1 MYIDALIII
10 YQISST
16 SVDIAQALGTVN
28 LLFFETQPKPI
39 SILPL
44 DLKGSVYILSTML
57 TLLNTNLQQGGST
70 EVLNTTVSFFPVH
83 VLLHVFIFLQF

>member
-1 MYIDALIII
+1 MSIDALIII

-16 SVDIAQALGTVN
+16 SLDIAQALGTVN
-28 LLFFETQPKPI
+28 SLFFETQPQPI

-57 TLLNTNLQQGGST
+57 TLLNTNLQQGGGT
-70 EVLNTTVSFFPVH
+70 DVLNTTVSFFH
-83 VLLHVFIFLQF
+83 VLLYVFISLHF